1 MVLNVYSVGG
11 TLAAPDDLVGTA
23 YDIRTAIS
31 LLRLLRAYNC
41 TGCKLQGSTDG
52 GNFDDLTALSI
63 NDALLFLLAVLLQ
76 PAENDTELLM
86 GAT

>member
-11 TLAAPDDLVGTA
+11 TLRAPDDLVGTA

-31 LLRLLRAYNC
+31 LLRLLRAYDC

-52 GNFDDLTALSI
+52 GNFDDLTELSI
-63 NDALLFLLAVLLQ
+63 NDALLFLLNALLQ
-76 PAENDTELLM
+76 PDEEDSPTLAE
-86 GAT
+86 AT